1 MKRII
6 SLILCVALVLPSVVV
21 TQEAQAAAAPRD
33 SFNVEKECKNGK
45 CIEGLMD
52 LADAKIIQARKDKC
66 LPPAGT
72 ENETAW
78 FESTAMTPDCLVQIK
93 EIEEIHAKLQ
103 KVQAHYANEIEEDQE
118 QMCKAEEANV
128 GIDLNNQRAIAAAAA
143 NAACSPEKQ
152 KQVAQ
157 RCAGDSVCA
166 LMSSAV
172 PFLGATVANKIIPES
187 KRSGSCSAKGDNCL
201 VQMGTAFVKSVFGF
215 FGGAWDLLK
224 AAGSA
229 VLNGVKNAGRKF
241 WGWVTGAENKS
252 STSQLA
258 AAKAS
263 KNDGIFQMLKNDFF
277 GTMGKLW
284 SGLVG
289 ALSEWLSNDVFC
301 QEWAGTPRYSECTR
315 PAKGIA
321 CTNCKTV
328 INGMCAI
335 SGVVIAEVIPAF
347 LTGGLVTAAKYG
359 VSAASKLSKL
369 VRVSAASQR
378 LIKNSSRLKS
388 IITPMS
394 SALRKID
401 RITMASR
408 FGRTALSAL
417 KIAMR
422 SIGRYMLKP
431 AVVALK
437 KSLSAMKAVARTSKT
452 YVMMTPA
459 GPVIT
464 FGTKVAKGAG
474 KVLMFPFENFMTVK
488 SFEIGEKFFEKI
500 FQKAGTAR
508 LFGGVR
514 PALAAEASKAIGVID
529 DAYLDMQLTRVVKL
543 PGSEFA
549 TKAEAD
555 YIRALRVNRGRVV
568 DNYLDGKPS
577 IPLKN
582 LVDDL
587 YPDLNYGKFAKH
599 VSPEDVRK
607 TEGELMEAIGRMS
620 NTAQRDRLMA
630 EYQAHLASSAR
641 ADALVGTPT
650 FTRTEVLANAGLSDE
665 ARAAKALEVAKV
677 DPAVTSPKI
686 VAQLKVTVQQA
697 HNAGDGAVFSYRYS
711 EIKDKYRILSNGG
724 FTNRQSELL
733 IRSGLAGK
741 ARPEDTLAALKIVS
755 VPKLNPEQVVNLAN
769 HADYRVI
776 LNGVE
781 VTRRPATA
789 KALIVLENGSTTSA
803 EAAATY
809 SKFQERFSQVRKLA
823 PRDSDAEALL
833 AEFIRKQRASGI
845 SDDVINSKLDDAFGV
860 CK

>member
-1 MKRII
+1 MKQFI
-6 SLILCVALVLPSVVV
+6 SFVLCFAMLLPSVVI
-21 TQEAQAAAAPRD
+21 TQKAQAAAAPSD
-33 SFNVEKECKNGK
+33 SFNVERECKNGK

-52 LADAKIIQARKDKC
+52 LADAKMIQARSDKC
-66 LPPAGT
+66 LPPTGT
-72 ENETAW
+72 EDENAW
-78 FESTAMTPDCLVQIK
+78 FEANAMTPDCLVQIK

-103 KVQAHYANEIEEDQE
+103 KVQAHYANAIEEDQE
-118 QMCKAEEANV
+118 QMCRAEEANI
-128 GIDLNNQRAIAAAAA
+128 GIDLKNQREIAAAAA
-143 NAACSPEKQ
+143 NAACSPAKQ

-172 PFLGATVANKIIPES
+172 PLLGATVANSIIPQN
-187 KRSGSCSAKGDNCL
+187 KRSGNCSAKGDNCL

-224 AAGSA
+224 AAGRA
-229 VLNGVKNAGRKF
+229 VLNGVKNVARKF

-263 KNDGIFQMLKNDFF
+263 KNDGVFQMLKNDFF

-289 ALSEWLSNDVFC
+289 ALSEWLSNDIFC
-301 QEWAGTPRYSECTR
+301 QEWAGTPRFSECTR

-335 SGVVIAEVIPAF
+335 SGVIISEVIPAF

-378 LIKNSSRLKS
+378 AIKNSSRLKG
-388 IITPMS
+388 IIGPVS
-394 SALRKID
+394 SAMRRID
-401 RITMASR
+401 RMTVASR
-408 FGRTALSAL
+408 FGRTALEAI
-417 KIAMR
+417 KTAMR

-431 AVVALK
+431 TVVALK
-437 KSLSAMKAVARTSKT
+437 KSLTVMKDVARTSKT

-464 FGTKVAKGAG
+464 FGTKVARGAG
-474 KVLMFPFENFMTVK
+474 KVVLFPFENAMTVK
-488 SFEIGEKFFEKI
+488 SFEIGEKMFEKI
-500 FQKAGTAR
+500 FQKAGSAR

-529 DAYLDMQLTRVVKL
+529 DAYLDMQITKIAKR
-543 PGSEFA
+543 PGSELV

-555 YIRALRVNRGRVV
+555 YVRTLRAERGRVV

-582 LVDDL
+582 LVNDL
-587 YPDLNYGKFAKH
+587 YPDLNYGKFSKH
-599 VSPEDVRK
+599 VNADDIRK
-607 TEGELMEAIGRMS
+607 AESDLMEAIGRMS
-620 NTAQRDRLMA
+620 NTAQKDRLMA

-641 ADALVGTPT
+641 ADALAGTPT
-650 FTRTEVLANAGLSDE
+650 FTRTEVIANAVLSEE

-677 DPAVTSPKI
+677 DPAVTSPEI
-686 VAQLKVTVQQA
+686 IAQMKFTVQQA
-697 HNAGDGAVFSYRYS
+697 HNTGDGAVFNYRYS

-741 ARPEDTLAALKIVS
+741 ARPEDTFAALRVVS
-755 VPKLNPEQVVNLAN
+755 VPRVNPEQVASLSSHV
-769 HADYRVI
+769 DYKVI
-776 LNGVE
+776 LNGVD
-781 VTRRPATA
+781 VSRRPATA
-789 KALIVLENGSTTSA
+789 KALLVLENSSTTSA

-809 SKFQERFSQVRKLA
+809 AKFQDRFSQVRKLA

-833 AEFIRKQRASGI
+833 AEFIRKQRAAGL
-845 SDDVINSKLDDAFGV
+845 SDEAINSKLDDAFGV